1 MSSKFHIQQ
10 QYARWVI
17 AAAVVPVV
25 VVTAVHGILNPSW
38 RELAIGLGVGLVVA
52 GVFVAAAGFVSQPVR
67 WALEELNDYVSRV
80 ARGETQ
86 GETFSSDLAEVDQ
99 VARTLT
105 DVMRQVE
112 ENRSKLAEAE
122 RELLI
127 AQKDLD
133 EYTYA
138 ISHDLKEPLRGIE
151 GFSKLLVDGYRTKLD
166 DNGRYYIDTIRNSTL
181 RMQQLIIDLLKFSRL
196 SHQKQPMTP
205 VGLNLMLMHVR
216 LNLQFALEQKNAQL
230 HVNHLPTIIC
240 DATAITEVFHNLIS
254 NAIKYNDKPMPVVEI
269 GCEEKPDPKTGVP
282 EFEFYVR
289 DNGVGIKP
297 EYFDKV
303 FQLFQRLN
311 RDAEG
316 TGIGLTLVRR
326 IVEWHGGRI
335 WLEST
340 EGKGTTFFFTLPNRE
355 TKMPTTSQSKEA
367 PSVAPPAEV
376 TPVAPPSL

>member
-1 MSSKFHIQQ
+1 MHRMARKYHIQK
-10 QYARWVI
+10 QYARWVV

-25 VVTAVHGILNPSW
+25 VVTAVHGILNPNF

-52 GVFVAAAGFVSQPVR
+52 GIFVAAAGLVSQPVR
-67 WALEELNDYVSRV
+67 WALAELNEYVSRV
-80 ARGETQ
+80 AHREANGEA
-86 GETFSSDLAEVDQ
+86 FSSDLAEVDQ
-99 VARTLT
+99 VAKVLAEVVR
-105 DVMRQVE
+105 RVE
-112 ENRSKLAEAE
+112 ENQTKLTEAE
-122 RELLI
+122 RELSI

-151 GFSKLLVDGYRTKLD
+151 GFSKLLVDGYRDKLD
-166 DNGRYYIDTIRNSTL
+166 DNGRYYVNTIRNSTL

-196 SHQKQPMTP
+196 SHQKQPMSP

-216 LNLQFALEQKNAQL
+216 LNLQYALEQKNAQL

-254 NAIKYNDKPMPVVEI
+254 NAIKYNDKPAPVVEV
-269 GCEEKPDPKTGVP
+269 GCIEKNDPETSVS

-303 FQLFQRLN
+303 FQLFQRLH
-311 RDAEG
+311 RDDEG

-355 TKMPTTSQSKEA
+355 TKMPARYQPAAQPA
-367 PSVAPPAEV
+367 PSEP
-376 TPVAPPSL
+376 TKS